1 MPEIAKLW
9 TRSFDTASS
18 RSLPAEKPPVRR
30 RAHGLDHGMIVEAW
44 QGLKSL
50 EQLTVASGA
59 LRYGAAA
66 ISPVKNP
73 EHVRCEWS
81 ISGRDDLDLL
91 QVSPGNSLDPAVWS
105 LTNNFRLGQAH
116 NETTLWFKAG
126 SRLRSIP
133 LGVQR
138 TVECSGSHA

>member
-1 MPEIAKLW
+1 
-9 TRSFDTASS
+9 
-18 RSLPAEKPPVRR
+18 
-30 RAHGLDHGMIVEAW
+30 MIVEAW

-66 ISPVKNP
+66 VSPVQHP
-73 EHVRCEWS
+73 EHIRCKWS

-105 LTNNFRLGQAH
+105 LTNDLRLGQAH
-116 NETTLWFKAG
+116 DETTLGFKGCAW
-126 SRLRSIP
+126 L
-133 LGVQR
+133 R
-138 TVECSGSHA
+138 TVECSGSRA